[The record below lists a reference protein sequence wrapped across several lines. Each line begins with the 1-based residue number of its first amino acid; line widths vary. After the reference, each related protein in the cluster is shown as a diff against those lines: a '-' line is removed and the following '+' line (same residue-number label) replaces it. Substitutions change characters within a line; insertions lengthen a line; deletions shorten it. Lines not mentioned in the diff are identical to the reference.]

1 MCRRSAARVHFP
13 PERGLTRLCHNLALA
28 VKEKIGEERVMPNYF
43 AYTPEQAELLP
54 RHVRDELPP
63 GHLCFLIHELIEAM
77 DLSRFD
83 EAYSEEGQKAYNPRL
98 MLKLWLY
105 GFAVNVRSTRKLERR
120 VQEDLGFRFLAGR
133 LRPDHKTLSEFL
145 RRHGEAIE
153 PLFTQVLGW
162 ARKAGMARLG
172 RVAIDSTRIKA
183 NASPD
188 RLRRQDEQQVR
199 QWRRAMETED
209 PDQEPG
215 LEVKAETAERLRRA
229 MQREPGCEAKRKES
243 LTDPDARFLRE
254 RGGRFRLGYSGEIAV
269 SEDHFIVAVRVTQ
282 NATDNASLLPM
293 VAEVERQC
301 RARPQQVLA
310 DSGFYSG
317 DNLDALEA
325 QGIDGYVPDSN
336 LARELNLGKRCKEN
350 RPPRHRATRRMRRK
364 LRRREGRRTYLHRK
378 AMVEPVI
385 GVLKEQRGM
394 RQFLRVGLAGV
405 STELLLAAISYNLT
419 RGHRLLH

>member
-1 MCRRSAARVHFP
+1 
-13 PERGLTRLCHNLALA
+13 
-28 VKEKIGEERVMPNYF
+28 MPNYF
-43 AYTPEQAELLP
+43 AYSPEQAELLP
-54 RHVRDELPP
+54 RHVRDELPS
-63 GHLCFLIHELIEAM
+63 GHLCFLIHELIEGL

-120 VQEDLGFRFLAGR
+120 VQEDLGFRFLAGG

-162 ARKAGMARLG
+162 ARQAGMARLG

-188 RLRRQDEQQVR
+188 RLRQQDERQVR

-215 LEVKAETAERLRRA
+215 LEVGTETAERLRRA
-229 MQREPGCEAKRKES
+229 MQRGPGCEAQRKQS

-336 LARELNLGKRCKEN
+336 LARELNLGKRGQEN

-364 LRRREGRRTYLHRK
+364 LRSGQGRRTYLQRK

-394 RQFLRVGLAGV
+394 RQFLRVGLTAV

>member
-1 MCRRSAARVHFP
+1 
-13 PERGLTRLCHNLALA
+13 

-43 AYTPEQAELLP
+43 AYSPEQAELLP

-63 GHLCFLIHELIEAM
+63 GHLCFLIHELIEGLE
-77 DLSRFD
+77 LSRFD

-120 VQEDLGFRFLAGR
+120 LQEDLGFRFLAGG

-153 PLFTQVLGW
+153 QLFTQVLGW

-188 RLRRQDEQQVR
+188 RLRQQDERQVR

-215 LEVKAETAERLRRA
+215 LEVGAETAERLRRE
-229 MQREPGCEAKRKES
+229 MQREPGCGVQRKES

-325 QGIDGYVPDSN
+325 QGIDGYIPDSN
-336 LARELNLGKRCKEN
+336 LARELNLGRRGKEN

-364 LRRREGRRTYLHRK
+364 LRSREGRRTYLQRK
-378 AMVEPVI
+378 ALVEPVI

-394 RQFLRVGLAGV
+394 RQFLRVGLAAV

-419 RGHRLLH
+419 RCHRLRH

>member
-1 MCRRSAARVHFP
+1 
-13 PERGLTRLCHNLALA
+13 
-28 VKEKIGEERVMPNYF
+28 MPNYF

-199 QWRRAMETED
+199 QWRREMETED

-229 MQREPGCEAKRKES
+229 MRREPGGEAKRKES

-254 RGGRFRLGYSGEIAV
+254 RG
-269 SEDHFIVAVRVTQ
+269 EDFVWVT
-282 NATDNASLLPM
+282 
-293 VAEVERQC
+293 
-301 RARPQQVLA
+301 
-310 DSGFYSG
+310 
-317 DNLDALEA
+317 
-325 QGIDGYVPDSN
+325 
-336 LARELNLGKRCKEN
+336 
-350 RPPRHRATRRMRRK
+350 
-364 LRRREGRRTYLHRK
+364 
-378 AMVEPVI
+378 
-385 GVLKEQRGM
+385 
-394 RQFLRVGLAGV
+394 
-405 STELLLAAISYNLT
+405 AAKSRSAKITSWWPC
-419 RGHRLLH
+419 G